1 MGKFYGK
8 IGYAIMAETAPDT
21 WQEEIQIRNYYGDV
35 IRSVKKWENGQ
46 GLNDDLNISNELS
59 IVADAFAYQH
69 FHEIRYVEW
78 YGAKWKVRNVEVQR
92 PRLVLSIGGVYNDQ
106 KEDAYEDTT

>member
-8 IGYAIMAETAPDT
+8 IGYAIMSETAPDSYQDVIT
-21 WQEEIQIRNYYGDV
+21 VRNYYGDV
-35 IRSVKKWENGQ
+35 IRATKKWENGQ

-59 IVADAFAYQH
+59 IVADAFAYNH

-78 YGAKWKVRNVEVQR
+78 YGTKWKVRSVEIQR

-106 KEDAYEDTT
+106 GVDSVEDKV